1 MVRKEVS
8 PGIWDVD
15 IKNQIRSG
23 DTIEFIGPDV
33 LFIRDDNVEV
43 LDGEMRPCEH
53 IDHCRTG
60 YIKTSAKLAEG
71 YIIRKEITAQ

>member
-1 MVRKEVS
+1 M
-8 PGIWDVD
+8 D

-33 LFIRDDNVEV
+33 LFIRDENVAV
-43 LDGEMRPCEH
+43 LDGDFKPCEH
-53 IDHCRTG
+53 IDHCRAG